1 MIMVNFLSGALFFFF
16 YYPPNFYEKFQ
27 NRTKMQ
33 QIKEFDYVGT
43 FLFIGGF
50 IIFLLGLSWVS
61 SDAEIVNEPTLMQLR
76 EARSTHGHLHA
87 LSLSWLSEVARS
99 LHSPCGSASR
109 RSRNHYC
116 LSICSSISHGLLLA

>member
-1 MIMVNFLSGALFFFF
+1 MIIVNFLSGALFFFF
-16 YYPPNFYEKFQ
+16 YYPPTFYDKFK

-61 SDAEIVNEPTLMQLR
+61 DV
-76 EARSTHGHLHA
+76 
-87 LSLSWLSEVARS
+87 
-99 LHSPCGSASR
+99 HS
-109 RSRNHYC
+109 Y
-116 LSICSSISHGLLLA
+116 